1 VLEGTLS
8 ASKFV
13 DTSRLLTGTIENIPQ
28 DILEKSFKEFV
39 KVLEN
44 YMGNKNFEKLK
55 SKDIVQDFLSTD
67 LKLYKGVEITVHCIC
82 AAAVKLSVE
91 SDVESL
97 VSRYEKHLKVDRQ
110 LEEENAE
117 DEMEISENGPL
128 LQNADKILKQ
138 AMNAYWK
145 ETTQS
150 GEWHFI
156 RRKEEIVSSNSKVI
170 DRLLKKKSKF
180 GFMDK

>member
-1 VLEGTLS
+1 MNS
-8 ASKFV
+8 CQSKETVSHDIFF
-13 DTSRLLTGTIENIPQ
+13 DKKLWSYLTN
-28 DILEKSFKEFV
+28 
-39 KVLEN
+39 
-44 YMGNKNFEKLK
+44 
-55 SKDIVQDFLSTD
+55 DFLSTD

-110 LEEENAE
+110 LEQENAE

-180 GFMDK
+180 GFMDKLILELITFHLTKFASAHSSNFSHINPSML